1 MRLPVAVVTVVALLA
16 VLVGLL
22 LPLLGSP
29 VSFQP
34 QEVMEVTGTFLGEL
48 VAVGLLAV
56 APGVAQAAAMA
67 VVEEPMA
74 VMGVALPGLPLR
86 ERLGRDQVAVE
97 EQHR

>member
-1 MRLPVAVVTVVALLA
+1 MRLPVAVVAVVALLA

-34 QEVMEVTGTFLGEL
+34 QEVMEVTGTFLGAQA
-48 VAVGLLAV
+48 AVGLLAV
-56 APGVAQAAAMA
+56 APGVAQAVAVA

-74 VMGVALPGLPLR
+74 VMGVALPALLPADVT
-86 ERLGRDQVAVE
+86 GPDQVAVE
-97 EQHR
+97 KQ

>member
-1 MRLPVAVVTVVALLA
+1 MVEEPLA

-29 VSFQP
+29 VPFQP
-34 QEVMEVTGTFLGEL
+34 QEVMEVTGTLLG
-48 VAVGLLAV
+48 VRAAVGLLAV
-56 APGVAQAAAMA
+56 APGVAQAPAVA

-74 VMGVALPGLPLR
+74 VMGVALPGLAHR
-86 ERLGRDQVAVE
+86 DRLGRDQVAVE